1 MRSKIPRESYDTLKS
16 HMQRLF
22 RKNSHKFYLS
32 ISIIQFCDVYTENQ
46 TGIWERILQY
56 HLSSINYCGIHG
68 ISFI

>member
-16 HMQRLF
+16 HMQQLF

-32 ISIIQFCDVYTENQ
+32 ISILFCDAFTENQ
-46 TGIWERILQY
+46 TGIRGRIFQY
-56 HLSSINYCGIHG
+56 HLSSINYFGTDD